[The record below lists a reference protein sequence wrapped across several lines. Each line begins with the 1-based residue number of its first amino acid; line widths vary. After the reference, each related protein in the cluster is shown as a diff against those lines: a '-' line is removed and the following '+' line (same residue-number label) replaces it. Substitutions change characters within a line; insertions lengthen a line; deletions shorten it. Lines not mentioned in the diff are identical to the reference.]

1 MFEFHNLNRSFIDI
15 KFTNIFGPLLLGKN
29 IVTIERSKINKIRM
43 RLKLFRKIGTHPYL
57 SIKYVKVFLS
67 LPGSYL
73 EAEVT
78 DKRVNLGR
86 AYGLGVP
93 CKHCL
98 TGQEKAID
106 WITKEITSILYEHT
120 AAVNKCLGKK

>member
-1 MFEFHNLNRSFIDI
+1 M
-15 KFTNIFGPLLLGKN
+15 
-29 IVTIERSKINKIRM
+29 
-43 RLKLFRKIGTHPYL
+43 
-57 SIKYVKVFLS
+57 FLS